1 MTFIAATK
9 LQKNNTNEYL
19 QVRLKLIDKKGEC
32 SNTISPQF
40 PIPATGKS
48 RGA

>member
-32 SNTISPQF
+32 SNTITQF